1 MTYWIGALVP
11 VVAQLAAYGIVFV
24 ATSGNGSFVG
34 LLALPALIFS
44 APVLW
49 AVSIADARRKVPA
62 PRYRGMSWAIAVVPP
77 ILCLILNAVVT

>member
-1 MTYWIGALVP
+1 MAYWFGAFAP
-11 VVAQLAAYGIVFV
+11 VVAQVAAYGVVFA
-24 ATSGNGSFVG
+24 ATSGHGSFVG

-62 PRYRGMSWAIAVVPP
+62 PRYRVMSWVIALVPP
-77 ILCLILNAVVT
+77 VLCLILNAVVT